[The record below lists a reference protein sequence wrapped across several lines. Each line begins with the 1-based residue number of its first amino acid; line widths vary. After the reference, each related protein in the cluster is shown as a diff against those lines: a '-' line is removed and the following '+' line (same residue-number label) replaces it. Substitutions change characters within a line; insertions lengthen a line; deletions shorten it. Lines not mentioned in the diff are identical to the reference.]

1 MISIEYAT
9 FDIAANE
16 QEFKDI
22 LVKTNKYTIST
33 LSTLPYYIK
42 CAKNIISQE
51 IFVAC
56 PIDYPC
62 GILDLKSRI
71 MATESAIKA
80 GANIIDMVVPSH
92 YLSNRKYDK
101 FRDDVKNIKAMTDH
115 YSVTLRYILEYRV
128 YSYEL
133 LYRICQILIDNEI
146 NTVLP
151 STGFGLDEI
160 SDNIIA
166 AALINKKLPSLKI
179 VCNGNIWTTKHIE
192 LIQKANL
199 PSIRV
204 NSINALELLHKK
216 MNTF

>member
-16 QEFKDI
+16 QEFKETLTKIHKYPISI
-22 LVKTNKYTIST
+22 LAV
-33 LSTLPYYIK
+33 LPYYIK
-42 CAKNIISQE
+42 CAKSTISQD
-51 IFVAC
+51 IAVAC

-62 GILDLKSRI
+62 GILDIKSRV

-80 GANIIDMVVPSH
+80 GANIIDVVVPSH

-101 FRDDVKNIKAMTDH
+101 FREDVKNIKAITDQ
-115 YSVTLRYILEYRV
+115 YKISLRYILEYRV

-133 LYRICQILIDNEI
+133 LYRICQILIDYDIE
-146 NTVLP
+146 TVLP

-160 SDNIIA
+160 ADNIIA
-166 AALINKKLPSLKI
+166 AALINKKLPALKI
-179 VCNGNIWTTKHIE
+179 VCNGNIWTDKHVE

-204 NSINALELLHKK
+204 NSANALELLYKK
-216 MNTF
+216 MNTL